1 MKIRAYTAIIL
12 IGMSGSLM
20 GCDALQAL
28 NIRKP
33 TASLKGLKFD
43 KITTEGATLVFD
55 VEVDNPYPVAL
66 PLTNLDYGLTSG
78 SKPLFSGKA
87 DVAGSIP
94 ANSSKTLSLPA
105 TIGYLDV
112 FNAFKGLKPGLSIPY
127 KAQLGLSMDT
137 QATGKLRLPLEKEG
151 ELAVPT
157 LQQLD
162 SIDWKNKILEGLQKK

>member
-1 MKIRAYTAIIL
+1 MKIRAYTAMIL
-12 IGMSGSLM
+12 IGMTGLLT

-28 NIRKP
+28 NLRKP
-33 TASLKGLKFD
+33 TARLKGLKFD
-43 KITTEGATLVFD
+43 KVTMEGATLVFD

-87 DVAGSIP
+87 EIAGSIP

-112 FNAFKGLKPGLSIPY
+112 FNAFKGLKPGVSIPY

-137 QATGKLRLPLEKEG
+137 QTTGKLRLPLDKEG

-157 LQQLD
+157 LQQID
-162 SIDWKNKILEGLQKK
+162 SVDWENKILEGLQKN